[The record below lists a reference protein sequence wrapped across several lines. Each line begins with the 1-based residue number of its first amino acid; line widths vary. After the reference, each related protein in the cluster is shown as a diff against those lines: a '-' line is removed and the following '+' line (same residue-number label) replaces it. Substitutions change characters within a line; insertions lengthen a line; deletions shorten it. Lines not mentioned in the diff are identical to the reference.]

1 VLESVPSCQQAVTLK
16 FDSRN
21 LVAFVSP
28 QTVDVDLAKETV
40 ASTLPYYCTP
50 ALVVAM
56 DEFPMTSRGKV
67 DKRKLLEITKAQPEL
82 TESLA

>member
-1 VLESVPSCQQAVTLK
+1 VTLK
-16 FDSRN
+16 LDNRN
-21 LVAFVSP
+21 LVAFVAP
-28 QTVDVDLAKETV
+28 QAVDVDLAKETV

-67 DKRKLLEITKAQPEL
+67 DKKELLEIAVEQPGL
-82 TESLA
+82 KESLA